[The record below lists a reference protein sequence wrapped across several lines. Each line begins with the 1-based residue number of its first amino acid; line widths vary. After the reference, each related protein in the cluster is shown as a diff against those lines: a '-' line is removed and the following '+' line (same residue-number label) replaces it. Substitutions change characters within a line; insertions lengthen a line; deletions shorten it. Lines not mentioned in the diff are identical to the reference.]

1 MCYNIDNEREVIKMK
16 KSFIRSGIKFVVKYD
31 GSTMIHIY
39 GYEKF
44 IGLQRPTEESGFW
57 IRDYETIEEGVENCV
72 KAILDRLG
80 LGKENEKKL
89 KEYFN

>member
-1 MCYNIDNEREVIKMK
+1 MK

-31 GSTMIHIY
+31 GSAMIHIY

-44 IGLQRPTEESGFW
+44 IGLWWPTEESGFW
-57 IRDYETIEEGVENCV
+57 ISDYETIEEGVENCV